1 MPGLALAAAKRSPR
15 HLPSPSPDIKG
26 VSFFR
31 SVHKLIRAAF
41 ARDASGGR
49 NCFWKTLFYQDYI
62 RAYKRQP
69 LPKVTAKWAQ
79 LRFRK
84 GWLDIFIVCRVM
96 VAGEALQEKILL
108 VVFPSTKKRC
118 PSARVECKAATWQR
132 GAS

>member
-15 HLPSPSPDIKG
+15 HLPSPSPDIKR

-69 LPKVTAKWAQ
+69 LPKVTAEWAQ

-96 VAGEALQEKILL
+96 VAGEGATREN
-108 VVFPSTKKRC
+108 PSGGV
-118 PSARVECKAATWQR
+118 P
-132 GAS
+132 